1 MRRTV
6 ADSRFMVLFPN
17 SLRIQTLRNPPS
29 LEQPLL
35 LKQVEE
41 GKLTAK
47 EYETELDK
55 AVDEANKAIEAGNKE
70 FNEMNAELRQKFPG
84 HWSYDWDDPYR
95 RVRTDFRG

>member
-41 GKLTAK
+41 VNMFSQLAGVKGGRQVLPGGFSRVVAAWDVGALCVFLSLFLHK
-47 EYETELDK
+47 PFRAGGWAAE
-55 AVDEANKAIEAGNKE
+55 EA
-70 FNEMNAELRQKFPG
+70 AERK
-84 HWSYDWDDPYR
+84 D
-95 RVRTDFRG
+95 